1 MDKLQAM
8 TTFVAVVKAGSFV
21 KAMESTG
28 FSKPAVSRQVI
39 ELEKFLGVRLLHRT
53 TRRISLTSE
62 GETYYQRCKE
72 VLSVIEEA
80 ENQVCARANQAHGRL
95 RIGVPQDFGV
105 LQLTPLWAQ
114 FMDRNPKVEF
124 DIVLSD
130 RNVDPVEEGYDLVV
144 RIGNLPD
151 STLVSS
157 LLATTRLILC
167 ASPEYLR
174 LRGTPTHP
182 TDLDKHVV
190 IAYSYNASGNEWLF
204 CKEKREQVKV
214 STHPRLNVNSGAT
227 CRLLAI
233 ESQGIILQPD
243 FLVHSDIIKGKLVEI
258 IPEWQAQTLEIHA
271 LYPTRI
277 LLPLKVQL
285 LRDFL
290 SDSLRPKPWLSP
302 AYDPWE
308 KLLTGN

>member
-8 TTFVAVVKAGSFV
+8 ATFVAVVKAGSFV
-21 KAMESTG
+21 KAVESTG

-53 TRRISLTSE
+53 TRRISLTNE
-62 GETYYQRCKE
+62 GQIYYLRCIE
-72 VLSVIEEA
+72 VLSVIAEA
-80 ENQVCARANQAHGRL
+80 ENQVCTRANQAHGRL

-105 LQLTPLWAQ
+105 LQLAPLWGQ
-114 FMDRNPKVEF
+114 FMDKNPKVEL
-124 DIVLSD
+124 DIVLAD
-130 RNVDPVEEGYDLVV
+130 RIVDPVEEGYDLVV

-151 STLVSS
+151 STLISS

-174 LRGTPTHP
+174 VWGTPTHP
-182 TDLDKHVV
+182 VDLDKHVV
-190 IAYSYNASGNEWLF
+190 IAYSYNAGGNEWLF

-214 STHPRLNVNSGAT
+214 SIHPRLNVNNGAT
-227 CRLLAI
+227 CRFLAI
-233 ESQGIILQPD
+233 EGQGIILQPD
-243 FLVHSDIIKGKLVEI
+243 FLVYSDIIKGRLVEI
-258 IPEWQAQTLEIHA
+258 MSDWQAQTLGIHA
-271 LYPTRI
+271 LYPTRT

-290 SDSLRPKPWLSP
+290 SDALRPKTWLSS

-308 KLLTGN
+308 KLLTGK